1 MASSKVGVRAG
12 LQQRIRFCRGK
23 DGVRIAYASHGSGPP
38 LLVVSCWLSHLQYDW
53 SSPVWRHFL
62 DDLGSFTTL
71 YRYDERGFGLSDWT
85 VSDFSLDAR
94 VADLE
99 TLIDEIGL
107 ERVSLLGM
115 SGGAPVALAY
125 AARHPDRIERL
136 VVYGGYAIGP
146 GPVPSESELA
156 FRAMIRAGWA
166 QEDPIFRRVF
176 TTNFIPQATEEQMG
190 WFDELQRMSTSTE
203 NALASRVER
212 QVVDL
217 SEELPLIQAPTLV
230 LHARDDRAI
239 PLDRAR
245 LLAALVPDARLVIL
259 ESPNHILLA
268 GEPSWRVFLDQV
280 RRFLPGSAPATAGP
294 AAHQGVSHLSPRER
308 EILEFAAAGRDN
320 AEIARALTLS
330 VRTVERHL
338 SNAYLKLGISGR
350 AARAAAVASL
360 LRHTGH

>member
-1 MASSKVGVRAG
+1 MATSSGAVRAE

-23 DGVRIAYASHGSGPP
+23 DGVRIAYASHGAGPP

-99 TLIDEIGL
+99 TLIDDIGL
-107 ERVSLLGM
+107 EHVSLLGM
-115 SGGAPVALAY
+115 SGGAPVAMAY
-125 AARHPDRIERL
+125 AARHPERVNRL
-136 VVYGGYAIGP
+136 IVYGGYAVGP
-146 GPVPSESELA
+146 GREPSDREIA
-156 FRAMIRAGWA
+156 FRAMIQAGWA
-166 QEDPIFRRVF
+166 QEESEFRHVF
-176 TTNFIPQATEEQMG
+176 TTLFIPEATEEQMR

-212 QVVDL
+212 LAVDL
-217 SEELPLIQAPTLV
+217 TEELPRIQAPTLF
-230 LHARDDRAI
+230 LHARGDRATA
-239 PLDRAR
+239 LEGAR
-245 LLAALVPDARLVIL
+245 LAAALIPGARLVIL
-259 ESPNHILLA
+259 ESSNHILLA
-268 GEPSWRVFLDQV
+268 GEPAWANFVDEVRAFLHT
-280 RRFLPGSAPATAGP
+280 GAPATAVTSPDRVGD
-294 AAHQGVSHLSPRER
+294 LSPRER
-308 EILEFAAAGRDN
+308 EVLELAATGHDN
-320 AEIARALTLS
+320 AQIAAVLTLS

-360 LRHTGH
+360 LRHHPV